1 MAAAAPK
8 NPLQGG
14 VTFPDIAVRFSQR
27 EWRLLDETQ
36 RLLYLDVMLE
46 NYTLIS
52 SLASCVVFWLA
63 LRGVRSRIQDADLH
77 KPLPTLTLPWI
88 QVRCLE
94 DPIELFISLVIPD
107 HGDTHLKRQ
116 EIELPWWISGKE
128 STCQC
133 RRPWFYPYSKKSHM
147 LRSS

>member
-1 MAAAAPK
+1 MAAAALRDP
-8 NPLQGG
+8 PQGG
-14 VTFPDIAVRFSQR
+14 VTFEDVALSFSWK
-27 EWRLLDETQ
+27 EWKLLDAAQ
-36 RLLYLDVMLE
+36 RRLYHDVMVE
-46 NYTLIS
+46 NYALIS